1 MYLSIQ
7 KNTIMI
13 YLVTRKNIAMHIY
26 SQKLGHEHI

>member
-13 YLVTRKNIAMHIY
+13 YLVIIKNITMHIC